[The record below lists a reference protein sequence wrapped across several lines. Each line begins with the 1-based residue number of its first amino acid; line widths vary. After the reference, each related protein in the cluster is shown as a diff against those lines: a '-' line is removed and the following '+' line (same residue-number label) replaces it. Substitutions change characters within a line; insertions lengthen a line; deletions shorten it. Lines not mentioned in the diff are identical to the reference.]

1 MTLFTTVRGL
11 QFWLTEKDFKEG
23 KVAHYIRQNYHLLI
37 AFPAAGLLQRL
48 HIRHLQHVLQQLY
61 SGKVRPHSYR
71 YSRINHKF
79 QIQFLVA
86 KASKVHQDF
95 LLDFHNIELFG
106 IQFLASDYPITFASC
121 DWLALFNINPHKS
134 I

>member
-37 AFPAAGLLQRL
+37 ALPAAGLLQRL

-61 SGKVRPHSYR
+61 SGKVQQTTITNNQNSIFGCESIHKSPSNMFRFSSTTIVWNTVPGIWLQYNI
-71 YSRINHKF
+71 RI
-79 QIQFLVA
+79 LE
-86 KASKVHQDF
+86 ASH
-95 LLDFHNIELFG
+95 
-106 IQFLASDYPITFASC
+106 
-121 DWLALFNINPHKS
+121 WLA
-134 I
+134 

>member
-48 HIRHLQHVLQQLY
+48 HIRHLQHVLQQLHR
-61 SGKVRPHSYR
+61 GQVLPHSL
-71 YSRINHKF
+71 SSHLQVGTVIKF
-79 QIQFLVA
+79 IIFMIFPTIHTFFRNCSTFLP
-86 KASKVHQDF
+86 S
-95 LLDFHNIELFG
+95 
-106 IQFLASDYPITFASC
+106 
-121 DWLALFNINPHKS
+121 HKS
-134 I
+134 IKYQKYSFCSLLWELSKYIARVT